1 MPIDAPKK
9 ERLTMRRH
17 ARFCPSWTLVAIG
30 LLAACGWRSGVANE
44 LRIGTAVASI
54 TTDQPIALQG
64 QMHTRIGSTVDAPLE
79 VSVVAL
85 ESTEGA
91 NSLDRVIMVSCDV
104 CYTPMTIVQQVR
116 EQLQR
121 LLPDFDTQKLLL
133 SSTHTHTGP
142 VFEDGM
148 YNIPSAGVMQPSKYA
163 EFFAK
168 RVAEAA
174 AEAWQRRAPGAVSWG
189 LGHAVVGH
197 NRRAVYADGTAKMY
211 GDTTVPEFRGIEG
224 YEDHTVE
231 TLFFWDKEGKL
242 VATAVNFAC
251 TAQEVEGKSTVD
263 ADFVHPMRVA
273 LRAKY
278 GEQLAVLAWVGAA
291 GDQSPHL
298 MFRQRAEDRM
308 RELRKLSRT
317 EEIGRRLVQAVEEAL
332 DGARQ
337 DLRTDVP
344 MIHQVELLKLPAR
357 MVTEQELA
365 EAQAR
370 VAELAKDPAQQRI
383 MLWHQ
388 AVVDRYHGQQPSDTQ
403 DSEVHVLRIGD
414 VAVCTNPFELFLD
427 FGIQMKARSPAIQT
441 FVVQLVHGAGYLP
454 TVDAVRGGGYSAIV
468 QSSEVGPEGGQVLA
482 DKSVELIQSLWP
494 KAP

>member
-1 MPIDAPKK
+1 M
-9 ERLTMRRH
+9 LRH
-17 ARFCPSWTLVAIG
+17 DLLRPGWMLLSLG
-30 LLAACGWRSGVANE
+30 LLAACGWHTTLTSELRASE
-44 LRIGTAVASI
+44 LRIGTTVASI
-54 TTDQPIALQG
+54 TPDQPIALQG

-85 ESTEGA
+85 ESVEGA
-91 NSLDRVIMVSCDV
+91 NSLDRAILVSCDV
-104 CYTPMTIVQQVR
+104 CYTPMTVVQQVR
-116 EQLQR
+116 AQLSR
-121 LLPDFDTQKLLL
+121 LLPEFDTEKLFLT
-133 SSTHTHTGP
+133 STHTHTGP

-148 YNIPSAGVMQPSKYA
+148 YNLPAEGVMLPSKYTK
-163 EFFAK
+163 FFAQ

-174 AEAWQRRAPGAVSWG
+174 AQAWKNRQPGAVSWG

-211 GDTTVPEFRGIEG
+211 GATTVPEFRAIEG

-231 TLFFWDKEGKL
+231 TLFFWNQEGTL

-263 ADFVHPMRVA
+263 ADFVHPMRTA

-278 GEQLAVLAWVGAA
+278 GDQLAVLAWIGSA

-298 MFRQRAEDRM
+298 MFRQQAEDRM

-332 DGARQ
+332 EGAKQ
-337 DLRTDVP
+337 DIRSDVP
-344 MIHQVELLKLPAR
+344 LIHKVEVLKLPAR

-365 EAQAR
+365 EAQAQ

-388 AVVDRYHGQQPSDTQ
+388 AVVDRYHEQQPSKTQ
-403 DSEVHVLRIGD
+403 EAEVHVLRIGD
-414 VAVCTNPFELFLD
+414 IAVATNPFELFLD
-427 FGIQMKARSPAIQT
+427 FGIQMKSRSPALQT
-441 FVVQLVHGAGYLP
+441 FVIQLVHGAGYLP
-454 TVDAVRGGGYSAIV
+454 TADAVRGGGYSAIV
-468 QSSEVGPEGGQVLA
+468 ESSEVGPEGGQVLV
-482 DKSVELIQSLWP
+482 DKSLELIQSLWP
-494 KAP
+494 TR